1 MPLTQLLIL
10 VSLVILTCILCNR
23 VTTKFGVPMLLA
35 FILLGMVFGSEGL
48 FRIPFDDFQFAETIC
63 SVALIFIMFYGGF
76 STSWKA
82 ARPAAGKAILLSS
95 AGTIITALLTGLFC
109 HLVLKFSMLEGML
122 TGAVLASTD
131 AASVFSVLRSQKL
144 SLKYN
149 TDSLL
154 EVESGSN
161 DPFAYMLT
169 IIFLSAMNGTSTQSI
184 PVQIISTAFSQVF
197 FGVILGVAI
206 AFAARWFLSNFNFE
220 TNGFDAAFMLATAVL
235 AYALPSAVGGNG
247 YLSTYMVGIIL
258 GNNPIPNKKSLVNFF
273 DGLTSL
279 MQMLIFFILGLLSFP
294 SRIAAAWLPALTI
307 SLFLTIIARP
317 LVIGLLMTPMRAP
330 LRQQALISWAGLRG
344 AASIVFAIMA
354 VMRGTALEHDLFHIV
369 FCVVLLSISI
379 QGTLL
384 PWFARKTNMINKSGN
399 VLTTFTDYT
408 DETDIQF
415 ISILV
420 DENHPWAKRQ
430 VRDLDLPPGTLLVFL
445 RRDGQNLVPKGDTI
459 IESGDALVLSASAY
473 TGQDDIHLREISI
486 NQFHDWCGKTVK
498 ELPLP
503 KNSLIILIRRGEES
517 IIPSGQT
524 QILAGDLIV
533 LNTV

>member
-1 MPLTQLLIL
+1 MTQLLIL

-247 YLSTYMVGIIL
+247 
-258 GNNPIPNKKSLVNFF
+258 
-273 DGLTSL
+273 
-279 MQMLIFFILGLLSFP
+279 
-294 SRIAAAWLPALTI
+294 
-307 SLFLTIIARP
+307 
-317 LVIGLLMTPMRAP
+317 
-330 LRQQALISWAGLRG
+330 
-344 AASIVFAIMA
+344 
-354 VMRGTALEHDLFHIV
+354 
-369 FCVVLLSISI
+369 
-379 QGTLL
+379 
-384 PWFARKTNMINKSGN
+384 
-399 VLTTFTDYT
+399 
-408 DETDIQF
+408 
-415 ISILV
+415 
-420 DENHPWAKRQ
+420 
-430 VRDLDLPPGTLLVFL
+430 
-445 RRDGQNLVPKGDTI
+445 
-459 IESGDALVLSASAY
+459 
-473 TGQDDIHLREISI
+473 
-486 NQFHDWCGKTVK
+486 
-498 ELPLP
+498 
-503 KNSLIILIRRGEES
+503 
-517 IIPSGQT
+517 
-524 QILAGDLIV
+524 
-533 LNTV
+533 

>member
-1 MPLTQLLIL
+1 MTQLLIL

-169 IIFLSAMNGTSTQSI
+169 IIISI
-184 PVQIISTAFSQVF
+184 P
-197 FGVILGVAI
+197 
-206 AFAARWFLSNFNFE
+206 FA
-220 TNGFDAAFMLATAVL
+220 
-235 AYALPSAVGGNG
+235 
-247 YLSTYMVGIIL
+247 
-258 GNNPIPNKKSLVNFF
+258 SL
-273 DGLTSL
+273 
-279 MQMLIFFILGLLSFP
+279 
-294 SRIAAAWLPALTI
+294 R
-307 SLFLTIIARP
+307 
-317 LVIGLLMTPMRAP
+317 
-330 LRQQALISWAGLRG
+330 
-344 AASIVFAIMA
+344 
-354 VMRGTALEHDLFHIV
+354 H
-369 FCVVLLSISI
+369 
-379 QGTLL
+379 
-384 PWFARKTNMINKSGN
+384 KT
-399 VLTTFTDYT
+399 
-408 DETDIQF
+408 
-415 ISILV
+415 
-420 DENHPWAKRQ
+420 
-430 VRDLDLPPGTLLVFL
+430 
-445 RRDGQNLVPKGDTI
+445 
-459 IESGDALVLSASAY
+459 
-473 TGQDDIHLREISI
+473 
-486 NQFHDWCGKTVK
+486 
-498 ELPLP
+498 
-503 KNSLIILIRRGEES
+503 
-517 IIPSGQT
+517 
-524 QILAGDLIV
+524 
-533 LNTV
+533 